1 MPSVTK
7 QTMKPQTR
15 KIINRSV
22 LGRIHSLV
30 GIERGVRLSLYG
42 RPKTGKTRLACTF
55 PKPLILIGTEDGT
68 ESVVGIKGIDF
79 VLLDRCEE
87 IKEIIQGP
95 VAAGKYA
102 TVVLDNGTRFRDMRI
117 SEILGLD
124 RVPVQKGW
132 GFAKRDHWIE
142 CANSTKEMLRPLFDL
157 AKKTDLNLVIIAQEQ
172 NYSDGVEGSSS
183 DLITPSISSAL
194 GKSVCDWVN
203 AECDCIG
210 QTLIRPQ
217 IVEKHVKVAGKTSTV
232 KSRTGKKEY
241 CLRVGPD
248 EVYYAGFRLRGGRV
262 LMEDFIVDPT
272 YEKIKAVIDG
282 TFEEE
287 ED

>member
-7 QTMKPQTR
+7 QSPKPQVR
-15 KIINRSV
+15 KTEKGV
-22 LGRIHSLV
+22 LDRIYSLV
-30 GIERGVRLSLYG
+30 GVERGIRLSVYG

-68 ESVVGIKGIDF
+68 ESVIGTRGVDF

-87 IKEIIQGP
+87 LKEIIQGP
-95 VAAGKYA
+95 VAAGKYK

-124 RVPVQKGW
+124 KVPVQKGW
-132 GFAKRDHWIE
+132 GLAKREHWIE
-142 CANSTKEMLRPLFDL
+142 CANSTKELLRPMIDL
-157 AKKTDLNLVIIAQEQ
+157 AKKTTLNMVIIAQEQ
-172 NYSDGVEGSSS
+172 NYSEDGDGSSN
-183 DLITPSISSAL
+183 DLIIPSISSAL

-210 QTLIRPQ
+210 QTLIREQ
-217 IVEKHVKVAGKTSTV
+217 VVEKTV
-232 KSRTGKKEY
+232 KIGGKPSKTRMKTGRKEY
-241 CLRVGPD
+241 CLRVGPH

-272 YEKIKAVIDG
+272 YDKIKAVIDG
-282 TFEEE
+282 TF
-287 ED
+287 DSSKGG